1 MWNKSDQPE
10 QNATYNASHI
20 IYNGTDQAQALNV
33 VAKAKLTAYFCGD
46 LAPIL
51 ALPYLLHEMLHV
63 QQHFQHM
70 RMLCTI
76 QIL

>member
-10 QNATYNASHI
+10 KNATYNASHI

-33 VAKAKLTAYFCGD
+33 GAKAKLTAYFCSD
-46 LAPIL
+46 FAPIL

-63 QQHFQHM
+63 QQHF
-70 RMLCTI
+70 
-76 QIL
+76 